1 MRAGG
6 LASFVTTAR
15 AELFLEVLGA
25 SLLRGPRAFGAAG
38 VAPGVQNKNGAPGGH
53 AVLFRNG
60 NDQGVAAAGLA
71 AAGLAAAGLAAAGL
85 MAAGLSVVLSAAL
98 SSSFFVWNLLS
109 SAVPQSPAQELTL

>member
-71 AAGLAAAGLAAAGL
+71 AAGLAAAGL